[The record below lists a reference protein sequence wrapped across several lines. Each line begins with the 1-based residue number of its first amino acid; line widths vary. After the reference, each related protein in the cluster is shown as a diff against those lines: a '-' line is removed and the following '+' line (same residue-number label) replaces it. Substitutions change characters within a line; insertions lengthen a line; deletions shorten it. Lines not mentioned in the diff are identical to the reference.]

1 MKSAPTNSMK
11 KSFKL
16 QNRDDPVTV
25 YVIHPKRSL
34 ILHNLLQGQCHRY
47 QGTGPFEDCL
57 KLAGSVLVGG
67 RGTGPGAG
75 GAVVGSDKV
84 VSNRGSLPR
93 GILLR
98 KR

>member
-1 MKSAPTNSMK
+1 MK

-16 QNRDDPVTV
+16 QNRNDPVTV

-34 ILHNLLQGQCHRY
+34 ILHNLLQCQCHGY
-47 QGTGPFEDCL
+47 QRTRPFEDCL

-67 RGTGPGAG
+67 RGAGPGAG
-75 GAVVGSDKV
+75 GAVIGSDEV

-98 KR
+98 ET